1 MTDHIQSYMNV
12 QVFDDRQGLR
22 STMCYGPLDVL
33 IRGTLEIRTGDSY
46 VVIAFTKEADGEV
59 VPMPVGITDGW
70 HAIVDIC
77 AGEAERYLHDLLR
90 VYSVGRDK
98 VFLPDFLPADG
109 YVETKQELQV
119 RLQQCGWIAED
130 SHKLMWR
137 RMEDVADPSS
147 LSDG

>member
-1 MTDHIQSYMNV
+1 MYMNV
-12 QVFDDRQGLR
+12 QVFDVGVGSEQQGLR

-33 IRGTLEIRTGDSY
+33 IHGTLEVRTGDSY

-59 VPMPVGITDGW
+59 VPMPVDITDGW

-77 AGEAERYLHDLLR
+77 AGEVERYLHDFLR
-90 VYSVGRDK
+90 VYSVGREK

-119 RLQQCGWIAED
+119 RLPQCGWIAED

-137 RMEDVADPSS
+137 RMEDTADPGG
-147 LSDG
+147 LTEV